1 MLSFPISRHLMVAT
15 FSLFSMTAAASAEN
29 VVSCRTIASA
39 AANEW
44 SAGRIAPADD
54 AMTAKS
60 DEMVLISYGHKY
72 IVPRRAPNHGDIR
85 PQALG
90 SLAMERNQVYQE
102 ELERCL
108 GPSEVTVYV
117 YPQ

>member
-1 MLSFPISRHLMVAT
+1 MLSFPINRHLMVAT
-15 FSLFSMTAAASAEN
+15 LSLCAMTAVASAED

-39 AANEW
+39 AAKEW

-54 AMTAKS
+54 ATTAKS

-72 IVPRRAPNHGDIR
+72 IVTRRNPNHGEIR

-90 SLAMERNQVYQE
+90 ELAMQRNQVYQE

-108 GPSEVTVYV
+108 GLSEVTVYV

>member
-1 MLSFPISRHLMVAT
+1 MWSLSLNRHLMVAT
-15 FSLFSMTAAASAEN
+15 LSVFAVTAAASAEN
-29 VVSCRTIASA
+29 IASCRTIASA

-54 AMTAKS
+54 ATAAKS